1 MGCAVGEVT
10 GRLSCLTVHGVIATA
25 RTLGAG
31 EEGPGCRPAAGRWRT
46 APLRPSTQQCP
57 LPWAGRSSH
66 PGGLGV
72 AGGPFLADGPLRPP
86 WLLMSGWGAR
96 CPAVLFC
103 AHCRRPPWLAQA
115 WCAGQAVGADHPVTT
130 FPGAGPQPSCSHA
143 PGWAPQLCRP
153 APTCLCGVG
162 VHSQPGPTPQG
173 RGAQGGAA
181 VGHGRC
187 ADGAARAVLPGPARL
202 GSWKGPRR
210 WSWSP
215 RPRPR
220 PRTWLGS
227 WEGPRRWRWSPPQH
241 LGGSESWGMAG
252 GGDRRS
258 GILNSGPGAWGRV
271 PL

>member
-46 APLRPSTQQCP
+46 VPLRPSTQQCP

-103 AHCRRPPWLAQA
+103 ARCRRPPWLAQA

-153 APTCLCGVG
+153 APTCLCGVV

-181 VGHGRC
+181 VGHADVQMAQPVLSCPGLPDSAAGRGLG
-187 ADGAARAVLPGPARL
+187 DGD
-202 GSWKGPRR
+202 GPRPNT
-210 WSWSP
+210 WGALSP
-215 RPRPR
+215 GVWQGEV
-220 PRTWLGS
+220 T
-227 WEGPRRWRWSPPQH
+227 
-241 LGGSESWGMAG
+241 GGQAF
-252 GGDRRS
+252 
-258 GILNSGPGAWGRV
+258 
-271 PL
+271 